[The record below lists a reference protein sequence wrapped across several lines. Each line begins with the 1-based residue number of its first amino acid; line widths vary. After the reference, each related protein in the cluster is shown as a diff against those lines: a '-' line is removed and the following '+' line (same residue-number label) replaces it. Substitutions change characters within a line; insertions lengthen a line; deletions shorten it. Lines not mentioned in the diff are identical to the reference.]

1 MGIVRACAPPAAAAV
16 AVGASSAAAP
26 SGSAQTNK
34 SSRTARV
41 LVLGATGRVG
51 GSTATALSKL
61 RPDLNILV
69 GGRNREKGESF
80 AAKLGEQS
88 EFVQVD
94 TSNASTLEKALHG
107 VDLVVHTAGP
117 FQRVEECTVLQ
128 AAISTKT
135 AYIDVCDD
143 TDYSWRAKGFHEQAK
158 AAGVP
163 AITTAGIYPGVS
175 NVMAAELVH
184 AARSENGEPER
195 LRFFYYTA
203 GTGGA
208 GPTILATSFLLL
220 GEDVMAYNKGEEIKL
235 KPYSGALNIDFGK
248 GVRKKDVYLLN
259 LPEVKSAF
267 KILGV
272 PTVSARFGT
281 APFFWNWGMQAFAN
295 FLPVEF
301 LRDKNKV
308 QKLVESVDPL
318 VRAVDGI
325 AGERVSMRVDLE
337 CSNGRSTIGLFTH
350 KKLSVSVGFATA
362 AFALAVLEGNTQPGV
377 WFPEEPEGIP
387 LEARKLLLERAS
399 QGTSNF
405 VMNKPS
411 WMVETDPKEVILG
424 IYV

>member
-1 MGIVRACAPPAAAAV
+1 MAAMSVVRACAPPAAATAT
-16 AVGASSAAAP
+16 AP
-26 SGSAQTNK
+26 SADTAK
-34 SSRTARV
+34 RKLSRSARV
-41 LVLGATGRVG
+41 LVLGGAGRVG

-69 GGRNREKGESF
+69 GDRNREKGESF
-80 AAKLGEQS
+80 AAKLGEKS

-94 TSNASTLEKALHG
+94 IRNASMLEKVLQG

-117 FQRVEECTVLQ
+117 FQRAEECTVLQ

-135 AYIDVCDD
+135 SYVDVCDD
-143 TDYSWRAKGFHEQAK
+143 MDYSWRAKGFHEEAK
-158 AAGVP
+158 SAGVP

-175 NVMAAELVH
+175 NVMAAELVN
-184 AARSENGEPER
+184 AARSENGGEPER

-203 GTGGA
+203 GSGGA
-208 GPTILATSFLLL
+208 GPTVLTTSFLLL
-220 GEDVMAYNKGEEIKL
+220 GDDVIAYNKGEEIKL

-248 GVRKKDVYLLN
+248 GVRKKNVYLLN

-295 FLPVEF
+295 FLPGDF

-308 QKLVESVDPL
+308 QKLVKSVDPL
-318 VRAVDGI
+318 VRAIDGI
-325 AGERVSMRVDLE
+325 AGERVSMRVDLD
-337 CSNGRSTIGLFTH
+337 CSNGRNTIGLFTH

-377 WFPEEPEGIP
+377 WFPEEPEGIAI
-387 LEARKLLLERAS
+387 EARKLLLERAS

-411 WMVETDPKEVILG
+411 WMVETDPKEVGLG